1 MCDTGILDPQQISRA
16 PLWIPQDF
24 FFLIWPSHKRT
35 RNDTSHTRFRLSKLR
50 PPVASVPKK
59 EIIYLFRLCDSKF
72 AKTECDY
79 RSGLSTSNGV
89 FDTCDRSGLSQPG
102 DQYPDN
108 IFMCF
113 LHSFQINDVI
123 VFFSM
128 AQQPLVS

>member
-1 MCDTGILDPQQISRA
+1 MFSIRSYQ
-16 PLWIPQDF
+16 F
-24 FFLIWPSHKRT
+24 
-35 RNDTSHTRFRLSKLR
+35 
-50 PPVASVPKK
+50 PVASVPKK

-79 RSGLSTSNGV
+79 RTGLSTSNGV

-123 VFFSM
+123 VFFHGATATSELGPPFYRGFTITLSRHTTLGRT
-128 AQQPLVS
+128 PLVK